1 MSSLLTPPTA
11 GLISGHLLVSPVLV
25 VGLCWRKVR
34 MFFELFSATTWTLLA
49 LLFTLVLLYGI
60 WPYRFFSKLGIQG
73 PRPLP
78 FIGTM
83 HHMKKGTTAFDRECQ
98 SKYGDVW
105 GVFDG
110 RMPSLMVADP
120 EMIKSVLVKEC
131 YSTFTNRREAMM
143 SPGPF
148 EDAITTVKDERW
160 KRIRSTISPCFT
172 SGKLKQVYPLVVRYA
187 DRLVEKLGRTNL
199 DESIDIKKLMA
210 PYSLDVVTSS
220 SFSVETDSINNPEDP
235 ISVQMQKVL
244 KFKLWVIFLI
254 LVFPF
259 GSRLV
264 DFLKIELIPRVHVD
278 FFYNIIK
285 KFKDQH
291 KDGESI
297 ETQGD
302 FLQVMLQNEIPESD
316 IKNEHEQPSKG
327 LTEHE
332 ILSNA
337 FIFIFGGYETT
348 SVTLT
353 YILYNLATNPD
364 AMQKLQKEIDAS
376 LQKDASISYEDVNG
390 LQYLD
395 KVINESMRLLP
406 TAPRL
411 ERTCK
416 KTVQINGITIPEG
429 TLVGIPAH
437 LLHKDPRYWS
447 SPELFR
453 PERFDKDSGEE
464 VNPYA
469 FMPFGL
475 GPRNCVG
482 MRYAILVMKM
492 SIVRILQNYTLE
504 TCKETMIPLKFDWKL
519 QPVKPVQLKFVSRK
533 P

>member
-11 GLISGHLLVSPVLV
+11 GLISGHFLISRVFIVR
-25 VGLCWRKVR
+25 LCWRKVR

-49 LLFTLVLLYGI
+49 LLVTLVLLYGI
-60 WPYRFFSKLGIQG
+60 WPYRLFSKVGIQG

-83 HHMKKGTTAFDRECQ
+83 HHMKKGLIAFDRECQ
-98 SKYGDVW
+98 TKYGDVW

-110 RMPSLMVADP
+110 RLPSLMVADP
-120 EMIKSVLVKEC
+120 EIIKSVLVKDC
-131 YSTFTNRREAMM
+131 YSTFTNRREAMI
-143 SPGPF
+143 SAGPL
-148 EDAITTVKDERW
+148 EDAITSVKDERW

-172 SGKLKQVYPLVVRYA
+172 SGRLKQVYPLVVRYA

-199 DESIDIKKLMA
+199 NESIDIKKLVA

-235 ISVQMQKVL
+235 IIVQIQKVL
-244 KFKLWVIFLI
+244 KFKLWVLLLI
-254 LVFPF
+254 MVFPF
-259 GSRLV
+259 GGRLV
-264 DFLKIELIPRVHVD
+264 DFLKIELMPRANVD

-285 KFKDQH
+285 NHPKILFPCLKKIQ
-291 KDGESI
+291 KLNKKIPQISEN
-297 ETQGD
+297 
-302 FLQVMLQNEIPESD
+302 LQNLQEENSNNSL
-316 IKNEHEQPSKG
+316 K
-327 LTEHE
+327 
-332 ILSNA
+332 ILSQA
-337 FIFIFGGYETT
+337 FIFIFGGYETN
-348 SVTLT
+348 SVTIT

-364 AMQKLQKEIDAS
+364 VMQKLHEEIDAN
-376 LQKDASISYEDVNG
+376 VNG

-395 KVINESMRLLP
+395 QVINESMRLLP

-416 KTVQINGITIPEG
+416 KTVQLKGVTIPEG
-429 TLVGIPAH
+429 ILVGIPVH

-469 FMPFGL
+469 YMPFGL

-482 MRYAILVMKM
+482 MRYAILIVKVV
-492 SIVRILQNYTLE
+492 IVRMLQNYTLE
-504 TCKETMIPLKFDWKL
+504 SCKETMIPLEFNWKL
-519 QPVKPVQLKFVSRK
+519 QSVKPIQLKFVPRK